1 MTVEHTARLGHGAS
15 GYDSRENIR
24 RCPTAAALAASILRR
39 TRSVCDRIVLG
50 TPSGELQSNVRRDKS
65 FSSRSARNPDA
76 EPSGSFPDVPAGW
89 FYLCQENDLKSAPV
103 RAQLGRASYVCFR
116 DASDRAVTL
125 DARCSH
131 MGADLSHGEVSKGRL
146 RCPLHAWE
154 YEGDGRCAHIPAT
167 NQIPPFACQ
176 TVYPTVELRG
186 HVLFHSTPVPRFVFP
201 FYDGCTPDELV
212 PAEPFDFVVD
222 TPWYMIGAN
231 AFDLQHF
238 RVAHDR
244 TLVGRSCATTSAGW
258 PRQTDDGRSG

>member
-1 MTVEHTARLGHGAS
+1 MYEETNR
-15 GYDSRENIR
+15 SRPEVR
-24 RCPTAAALAASILRR
+24 
-39 TRSVCDRIVLG
+39 G
-50 TPSGELQSNVRRDKS
+50 TPMQSLPVL
-65 FSSRSARNPDA
+65 
-76 EPSGSFPDVPAGW
+76 FPDVPAGW

-258 PRQTDDGRSG
+258 PR